1 MPHSFAPLIDKYT
14 KVMVIG
20 TMPGIASLE
29 AGEYYAHPRNAFWL
43 IMARLFNN
51 GTAFSSYEEKK
62 ACLLS
67 QGIGL
72 WDNLQYCERAGSLDS
87 NIKSEIPND
96 FEALLKQYP
105 AIRKLLFNGL
115 KSFQFF
121 KKFHPTLLEQLEC
134 HALPSTSPA
143 NAALKFEDKLQ
154 EWKKFV

>member
-1 MPHSFAPLIDKYT
+1 MPKSFAPLLDKNT
-14 KVMVIG
+14 RTMIIG

-29 AGEYYAHPRNAFWL
+29 ACEYYAHPRNAFWL

-51 GTAFSSYEEKK
+51 GAAFSNYEEKK

-72 WDNLQYCERAGSLDS
+72 WDNLQYCERNGSLDS

-105 AIRKLLFNGL
+105 SVQKMLFNGQ

-121 KKFHPTLLEQLEC
+121 KKFHPVLSQQLEC
-134 HALPSTSPA
+134 HVLPSTSPA
-143 NAALKFEDKLQ
+143 NATLKFEDKLA
-154 EWKKFV
+154 EWEKFV

>member
-62 ACLLS
+62 PVCCHRASAC
-67 QGIGL
+67 GTT
-72 WDNLQYCERAGSLDS
+72 C
-87 NIKSEIPND
+87 NIASGTAVWTAISGQKFPMI
-96 FEALLKQYP
+96 LK
-105 AIRKLLFNGL
+105 
-115 KSFQFF
+115 
-121 KKFHPTLLEQLEC
+121 HC
-134 HALPSTSPA
+134 
-143 NAALKFEDKLQ
+143 
-154 EWKKFV
+154 